1 MRRRLRARWK
11 RRAIG
16 TPSSTSPAARHA
28 AFRAQCRGVH
38 RRATDAPSVPAFS
51 ALVRRQRCS
60 RSGSFRP
67 LRRTYLTRMRRTRQA
82 VGLMS
87 PSCPA
92 PREQETVMRSRRCS
106 HLARR
111 MRPGGTATQS
121 LRPTPP
127 SSRPRPKAPA
137 QRSWK
142 SFLPTVTRL
151 PRVQTTSWTP
161 LSRLPSMSW
170 PRSAANTTPCSP
182 ISTGAERIFEFQV
195 QPQLIALLAGSR
207 LADRLDYGTI
217 CCYVCS
223 KSCDATD
230 EAAPYLEEFAHVQPE
245 PYDAWLPKA

>member
-182 ISTGAERIFEFQV
+182 ISTGTPAPTRATCFGMPTAES
-195 QPQLIALLAGSR
+195 LCGSASPTSSKATLR
-207 LADRLDYGTI
+207 PANAVVRSASSSSK
-217 CCYVCS
+217 CS
-223 KSCDATD
+223 PS
-230 EAAPYLEEFAHVQPE
+230 
-245 PYDAWLPKA
+245 